1 MPIASSTLSNWLNG
15 QTAPLK
21 ANLSTYWDLILYL
34 EKHAEGPHRRREEWK
49 CLISQAMAERDRKHG
64 GRPSNAPRPTRA
76 APFRFRHNAAM
87 HLPQVL
93 AGREAELDGLQG
105 LIRSGSP
112 YLALIAPAWAGKS
125 AFLAAFATN
134 HAPEDIDLVAYF
146 IRRGHEP
153 DPAQKF
159 LSTMVTALSKHAG
172 RKSGQADRTT
182 LLALYEAAA
191 QKSLDRRRNLLLL
204 VDGLDEDTGAGIDG
218 ISIASLLPP
227 QPCPGLRVLVSRR
240 WHPPLP
246 GDVPM
251 HHPLHTAEQVPGFRP
266 SPHAAVLRSTAL
278 NDLDAL
284 LHEQGWKR
292 EILGFLTLA
301 TGGLSHNDLVKL
313 TDTGEHASSPIPHDV
328 GRLLHSVVGRV
339 AGPEDLEPDTFVL
352 AHADLYD
359 AATRGLG
366 SRVLTEL
373 AQRLDAW
380 ADQYRAD
387 GWPESTPGYLLHHY
401 PELMRSTGNH
411 DRWTSFA
418 LDHRRLLR
426 LADRGRSDVATA
438 SLDRLTQTATDA
450 RVLASVAASRSLLA
464 GDSTVVPREV
474 LRALGVVGDAARAR
488 SLALSPA
495 DPASK
500 AVRLIDV
507 VQALTAAGTRTAAD
521 HAAALAR
528 EATVWAEKAQQQDL
542 TALPTEELDTAAL
555 LPRAAV
561 ALAATGQPDLATRL
575 LASADICS
583 PENVAAVAE
592 AAALLLESHPSFAGR
607 LLDELTAEADYQA
620 QSPEGRPAFAREIWT
635 AVAGADP
642 RRTESTRDRAE
653 EAAQRLEREPPDPLA
668 VAPCSLTAPEA
679 PEDVQRGTRNP
690 ARARRRPAADAAGTA
705 PQSEESESRSQ
716 ELLVAG
722 ETPDRAHALVA
733 EARETE
739 ELLHRMSRL
748 SDLGDGPQLRQAIEQ
763 FLQNAAG
770 QNATAE
776 WLHLLAHALACA
788 PGGVE
793 ADQFTSVE
801 AALPDT
807 ALRVKVLTSA
817 ALAHAGAGRPSEA
830 LTYATGAAEAIRRM
844 KAPTRHE
851 PLLVAQAFAHAGQT
865 EEAEQWARPAH
876 GRRPTGKAG
885 IPYRRAAL
893 AVQIGLDPQTAV
905 ARMLSDDLPPP
916 GLSPSA
922 TGHLRILRTR
932 AAGARTEAQ
941 LASLETTARAR
952 LETEPLLATTLALL
966 HAALGD
972 TDRACHTA
980 AQLPDPA
987 ARGLAQATLAS
998 YLTGIPAFPDVT
1010 ANESHWTLSLLKVL
1024 IHHTHPPQ
1032 PGHDTTVHDLVL
1044 QALTTSSWHQALP
1057 VLSRTTPTAL
1067 TTITSTLNQHREP

>member
-1 MPIASSTLSNWLNG
+1 MSTGAPKDSQDPHTAVARLGHCLKALHEACSESISLHRMHVAVGVSTSTLSEWMNG
-15 QTAPLK
+15 QSAPLEK
-21 ANLSTYWDLILYL
+21 NRAKYWALIVYL
-34 EKHAEGPHRRREEWK
+34 EKRAEGPHRTPGEWE
-49 CLISQAMAERDRKHG
+49 CLISEAMAERDRKQG
-64 GRPSNAPRPTRA
+64 GRPSNAPRPTRV
-76 APFRFRHNAAM
+76 APFRYRHNAAM

-93 AGREAELDGLQG
+93 AGREAELDRLQR

-134 HAPEDIDLVAYF
+134 HAPDDIDLVAYF
-146 IRRGHEP
+146 IRRGQDPEP
-153 DPAQKF
+153 ARCF
-159 LSTMVTALSKHAG
+159 LSTMVAVLSRHAG
-172 RKSGQADRTT
+172 KKQGQADRAT

-251 HHPLHTAEQVPGFRP
+251 HHPLRTAEQVPGFRP
-266 SPHAAVLRSTAL
+266 SSHAAVLRSIAL

-292 EILGFLTLA
+292 EILGFLALA
-301 TGGLSHNDLVKL
+301 TGGLSYNDLVAL
-313 TDTGEHASSPIPHDV
+313 TGTGGHASAPIPYYV
-328 GRLLHSVVGRV
+328 ERLLHSVVGRV
-339 AGPEDLEPDTFVL
+339 AGPGDLEPDTFVL
-352 AHADLYD
+352 AHAELYD

-366 SRVLTEL
+366 SRVLAEL

-387 GWPESTPGYLLHHY
+387 GWPESTPSYLLHHY

-411 DRWTSFA
+411 DRWTSFT

-426 LADRGRSDVATA
+426 LADRGRPDVATA
-438 SLDRLTQTATDA
+438 SLDRLTQTTADA
-450 RVLASVAASRSLLA
+450 HVLASAAASRSLLA
-464 GDSTVVPREV
+464 GNSRVVPREV

-495 DPASK
+495 DPPSK

-528 EATVWAEKAQQQDL
+528 EAAVWAETAQQQDL

-555 LPRAAV
+555 LPRAAI

-642 RRTESTRDRAE
+642 RRTESTRDKAK
-653 EAAQRLEREPPDPLA
+653 EAAQRLEQEPPDPLA
-668 VAPCSLTAPEA
+668 VAPCSPTAPEV
-679 PEDVQRGTRNP
+679 PQDVQRGTHSP
-690 ARARRRPAADAAGTA
+690 ARARRRTAAGAA
-705 PQSEESESRSQ
+705 PQSEESKSRSQ
-716 ELLVAG
+716 ELLAAG

-748 SDLGDGPQLRQAIEQ
+748 SDLGDGPQLRQVIEQ

-776 WLHLLAHALACA
+776 WLPLLAHALACG

-793 ADQFTSVE
+793 ADQLTSVE
-801 AALPDT
+801 TALPDT
-807 ALRVKVLTSA
+807 ALRVKVLASA

-830 LTYATGAAEAIRRM
+830 LTYATRAAEAIRRM

-876 GRRPTGKAG
+876 DRSPTGKAG
-885 IPYRRAAL
+885 IPYRRATL
-893 AVQIGLDPQTAV
+893 AIQIGLDPQTAV
-905 ARMLSDDLPPP
+905 ARMLSDDLPPT

-922 TGHLRILRTR
+922 TGHLGLLRTR

-941 LASLETTARAR
+941 LASPWKPPHAPASKPNPCWPPHSPCST
-952 LETEPLLATTLALL
+952 PPLATPTG
-966 HAALGD
+966 HA
-972 TDRACHTA
+972 TQQHNCQT
-980 AQLPDPA
+980 
-987 ARGLAQATLAS
+987 
-998 YLTGIPAFPDVT
+998 
-1010 ANESHWTLSLLKVL
+1010 
-1024 IHHTHPPQ
+1024 PP
-1032 PGHDTTVHDLVL
+1032 PE
-1044 QALTTSSWHQALP
+1044 AWHRRP
-1057 VLSRTTPTAL
+1057 SPPT
-1067 TTITSTLNQHREP
+1067 